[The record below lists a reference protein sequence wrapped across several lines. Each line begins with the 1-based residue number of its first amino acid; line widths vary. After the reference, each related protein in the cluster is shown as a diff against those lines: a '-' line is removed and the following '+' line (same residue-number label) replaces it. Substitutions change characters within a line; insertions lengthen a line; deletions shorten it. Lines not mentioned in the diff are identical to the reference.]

1 VVAAPPVDIQNVIGL
16 RFSVTGRSPLLPIGA
31 RQLTN
36 IDVKEKLSTTT
47 SLHFRPASEDHK
59 VTMDTDHPTW
69 PLYDQYDHYR
79 ATATLMLRNRIPR
92 G

>member
-1 VVAAPPVDIQNVIGL
+1 MDPAHPL
-16 RFSVTGRSPLLPIGA
+16 R
-31 RQLTN
+31 
-36 IDVKEKLSTTT
+36 
-47 SLHFRPASEDHK
+47 
-59 VTMDTDHPTW
+59 

>member
-1 VVAAPPVDIQNVIGL
+1 M
-16 RFSVTGRSPLLPIGA
+16 LLPIGA

-36 IDVKEKLSTTT
+36 IDVKQSLATTT
-47 SLHFRPASEDHK
+47 SQHFRPASEDHA
-59 VTMDTDHPTW
+59 VTMDTINPTW
-69 PLYDQYDHYR
+69 PRYDQFDHYR